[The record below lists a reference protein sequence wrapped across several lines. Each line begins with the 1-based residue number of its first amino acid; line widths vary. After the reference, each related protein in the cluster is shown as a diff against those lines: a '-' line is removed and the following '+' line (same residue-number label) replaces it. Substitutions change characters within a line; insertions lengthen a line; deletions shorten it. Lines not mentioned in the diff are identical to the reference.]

1 MSQMPVFIAECPG
14 VSETALEK
22 VLSKLV
28 SSKTIAPTVA
38 EKAKSEYHKFVTR
51 TIRDRK
57 SDFLNFDK
65 KVQRLDQFLISCFSG
80 TKGFTELCEV
90 FKVLLILS
98 HGQAQVECV
107 FRTNAKILMENQNTE
122 SLMAQI
128 IINDHMRFHKHN
140 YTLSKSLLENHVK

>member
-65 KVQRLDQFLISCFSG
+65 KVQRLD
-80 TKGFTELCEV
+80 
-90 FKVLLILS
+90 
-98 HGQAQVECV
+98 
-107 FRTNAKILMENQNTE
+107 
-122 SLMAQI
+122 
-128 IINDHMRFHKHN
+128 
-140 YTLSKSLLENHVK
+140 